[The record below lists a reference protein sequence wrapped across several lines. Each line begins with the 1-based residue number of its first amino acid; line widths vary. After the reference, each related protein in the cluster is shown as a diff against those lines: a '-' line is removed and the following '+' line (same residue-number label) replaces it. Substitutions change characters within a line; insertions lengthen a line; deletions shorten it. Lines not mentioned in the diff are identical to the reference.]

1 MSYLTDLKATHQLEI
16 NLIKD
21 LASFKSGMVF
31 ISGNDQSLSVGC
43 SHYLMKLDQSRDRG
57 FIYEIVIP
65 SLNKLFKDLTR
76 DNVKSYQMR
85 VVGKLKDFRTDMTTP
100 NIDEVLLNANKKT
113 VPLKLTNY
121 IYNIDERV
129 RDGVMACILKPLEL
143 NAVNHDHRYLISNKF
158 FKDIMPFEFNAHY
171 KIRSNE
177 PSSYG
182 DMFSV
187 INNIKDIQIVLTG
200 LRKPNTME
208 VL

>member
-21 LASFKSGMVF
+21 LSNFKSGMVF
-31 ISGNDQSLSVGC
+31 IVGNDQSLSVGC
-43 SHYLMKLDQSRDRG
+43 QSYLIKLDQSRNRG

-85 VVGKLKDFRTDMTTP
+85 VVGKSRDFRTDSTVP
-100 NIDEVLLNANKKT
+100 NIDEVLANANKKNIR
-113 VPLKLTNY
+113 LKLTNY

-129 RDGVMACILKPLEL
+129 RNGVMAYILKPLEL
-143 NAVNHDHRYLISNKF
+143 NAVNHDDRYLIDSDY
-158 FKDIMPFEFNAHY
+158 FKSIMPFEFNAHY
-171 KIRSNE
+171 TIKSNE

-182 DMFSV
+182 DMYSV
-187 INNIKDIQIVLTG
+187 INNIKEIQIILTG
-200 LRKPNTME
+200 LRKPNNME